1 MNPTE
6 LFWKNVEKVR
16 LERGYSKG
24 YVYHDRHILG
34 SNVTIKRMVEIAD
47 RLGMPVS
54 VLFDYDKLTYP
65 DCLEVVAVKNKL
77 GMEELEE
84 VIKKYKYLKKKYC

>member
-6 LFWKNVEKVR
+6 LFWKNAERIRKEK
-16 LERGYSKG
+16 EYSKA
-24 YVYHDRHILG
+24 YVYDDFRRINKNI
-34 SNVTIKRMVEIAD
+34 SIESAVTIAD
-47 RLGMPVS
+47 RLGVPVS

>member
-1 MNPTE
+1 MNSTE
-6 LFWKNVEKVR
+6 LFWKNAERIRKEKK
-16 LERGYSKG
+16 YSKA
-24 YVYHDRHILG
+24 YVYDDFRRINKNIPIEG
-34 SNVTIKRMVEIAD
+34 AVTIAD
-47 RLGMPVS
+47 RLGVPAS
-54 VLFDYDKLTYP
+54 VLFDYDNLTYQ